1 MSFSFY
7 SIISPLFRRSIV
19 SLKPITIWSYLE
31 ENLSSFYISVLYVV
45 TQKDIQVT
53 SLANSLWYLFCMKRD
68 WPILTPFFH
77 YSVKHNKRW
86 QQHKDFLFRQLGIIT
101 VLSTVC
107 NPFFYL
113 RPFENTIIEQDTVLW
128 CCKHLF

>member
-1 MSFSFY
+1 MLYTYLVIVYIFQLEWISDK
-7 SIISPLFRRSIV
+7 IIILRAFFVHHIIA
-19 SLKPITIWSYLE
+19 K
-31 ENLSSFYISVLYVV
+31 N
-45 TQKDIQVT
+45 IQVT
-53 SLANSLWYLFCMKRD
+53 TLANSLWYLFCMKRD

-113 RPFENTIIEQDTVLW
+113 WPFENTIIQQDTVLW
-128 CCKHLF
+128 CFTTSIKIKIEPQNNMIS